1 MVAISTVELEKTAN
15 ILKLLGD
22 KTRLTMI
29 KILDSHDCCVCEF
42 VAIFKASQP
51 AISQHLRKLK
61 DAGLVG
67 ETRKGQWIIYSLNK
81 ESEYYPIVSSLLEH
95 LPNQDFKLQELTEQG
110 LRISCD

>member
-1 MVAISTVELEKTAN
+1 LVDISTVELEKAAA

-29 KILDSHDCCVCEF
+29 KILDRHDCCVCEF
-42 VAIFKASQP
+42 VAIFNASQP

-61 DAGLVG
+61 DSGLVG
-67 ETRKGQWIIYSLNK
+67 ETRRGQWIIYSLNK
-81 ESEYYPIVSSLLEH
+81 ESEYYSIIRSLLEH
-95 LPNQDFKLQELTEQG
+95 LPNQDFKLQQLEEKG

>member
-1 MVAISTVELEKTAN
+1 MNESMIQIEKAAT

-22 KTRLTMI
+22 KTRLAMV
-29 KILDSHDCCVCEF
+29 KMLDTNDYCVCEF
-42 VAIFKASQP
+42 VGIFNMSQP

-61 DAGLVG
+61 DAGIVG

-81 ESEYYPIVSSLLEH
+81 NNEFYPFVHSLLEH
-95 LPNQDFKLQELTEQG
+95 LPSQDFKLKELEEQG